1 MKYNSTYH
9 FKKGCPDVDSGF
21 PSFEGDCME
30 TKQQKTPREP
40 KVYHALIT
48 FGILIAVMALG
59 ILKYE
64 VDVHIP
70 MFIGVIAAA
79 CMALYLG
86 YDWKTIETAMMDGIY
101 NALQAVIILAIV
113 GILVGV
119 WILGGVVPAMI
130 YYGLKLLSPSIFLA
144 AAMLICSITSLATG
158 TAWGTMGTMGLALM
172 GIAIGLDVPAPM
184 AAGAIISGA
193 YFGDKMSPLSDTTN
207 LAPAMAGTD
216 VFTHVKFM
224 ITPTVISYVLSL
236 IGFLVLG
243 FFCASGSSLA
253 DLSAVQEM
261 SDGLAASFRIHPV
274 LLLPPL
280 IVIVSVAL
288 KVPAIPGITLGI
300 LSGAVIGILMQPG
313 ADFGSMMAAGM
324 EGYVSESGIEAIDT
338 LLTSGGINNMM
349 YSISLTIIAMMFGG
363 IMEKTRQLDVLVS
376 KILKFV
382 KTPASLVVATE
393 ATCVLSNAVMPEQYI
408 SLVVPG
414 RMYAQTYRDMG
425 LHPKTLSNAL
435 ESAGTVSSAL
445 IPWNTCGVYILGVL
459 GVSTYQYFPYAFFNL
474 LTPIVTAVLAFVG
487 ITIAD
492 RDGVRMTRRAQ
503 QKKASE
509 QQ

>member
-1 MKYNSTYH
+1 MN
-9 FKKGCPDVDSGF
+9 KKTT
-21 PSFEGDCME
+21 E
-30 TKQQKTPREP
+30 KPRTA
-40 KVYHALIT
+40 KIHHALIT
-48 FGILIAVMALG
+48 FAVLVAAMAIGIMV
-59 ILKYE
+59 YH

-79 CMALYLG
+79 CMALFLG
-86 YDWKTIETAMMDGIY
+86 YDWNTIETSMKDGIY

-130 YYGLKLLSPSIFLA
+130 YYGLKLLSPSIFLV

-158 TAWGTMGTMGLALM
+158 TAWGTLGTMGLALM
-172 GIAIGLDVPAPM
+172 GIAVGLGVPAPM

-224 ITPTVISYVLSL
+224 ILPTAISYGISLVL
-236 IGFLVLG
+236 FAVLG
-243 FFCASGSSLA
+243 FTVGSA
-253 DLSAVQEM
+253 NGDAMDMSAVQEM
-261 SDGLAASFRIHPV
+261 SEGLMSTFNISPI
-274 LLLPPL
+274 LLIPPL

-300 LSGAVIGILMQPG
+300 ISGAVVGIIMQPS
-313 ADFGSMMAAGM
+313 ATFGGMLDAGM
-324 EGYVSESGIEAIDT
+324 NGFVSESGVEAIDT
-338 LLTSGGINNMM
+338 LLTSGGLVSMM
-349 YSISLTIIAMMFGG
+349 SSISLTILAMMFGG
-363 IMEKTRQLDVLVS
+363 IMERTGQLDVLVS
-376 KILKFV
+376 KIVHIAKS
-382 KTPASLVVATE
+382 PASLVLTTE
-393 ATCVLSNAVMPEQYI
+393 ATCILSNAVMPEQYI
-408 SLVVPG
+408 SIVVPG
-414 RMYAQTYRDMG
+414 RMYADVYREKG

-459 GVSTYQYFPYAFFNL
+459 GVSTFEYFPYAFFNL
-474 LTPIVTAVLAFVG
+474 LMPVVVAIMAYMG
-487 ITIAD
+487 ITVVD
-492 RDGVRMTRRAQ
+492 KDGCCLMKSAR
-503 QKKASE
+503 QKKQA
-509 QQ
+509 